1 MRTFWPVT
9 VAALADIHGNVQA
22 LDAVLADPRLPE
34 QIVVLGDV
42 VAGTFPAESYDRL
55 AQLGTRVRIL
65 RGNADRI
72 VLERSEKE
80 AQWAYDRLGPDR
92 VAAVGRWPFTFAVS
106 TDAFESP
113 VYALI
118 GAGMLLV
125 LPLRAALRSTAG
137 RTPVVEG

>member
-72 VLERSEKE
+72 VLERSEPSGRTTGS
-80 AQWAYDRLGPDR
+80 DRI
-92 VAAVGRWPFTFAVS
+92 VS
-106 TDAFESP
+106 RLS
-113 VYALI
+113 V
-118 GAGMLLV
+118 
-125 LPLRAALRSTAG
+125 AG
-137 RTPVVEG
+137 RSPSPSPRPVSAKFAAATRPLATTRRSSRS